1 MLKKM
6 EKKIHKKDDGR
17 YIIFFIP
24 LARRRKKQ
32 GVSPPMSELRWNPPQ
47 LEQWLLLPPTDKIE
61 PIVLRPNFARSAP
74 PLCRVHIPPRFQLQ
88 ITKSLSSK
96 INSPALTQP
105 PPPPLEIAS
114 SGLYRTAPPAEGV
127 CEVVLYSPPKH
138 EGSLAQLEIEEMKN
152 LIKVWTDRFLDL
164 SAKEAVEYVFIL
176 KTKEKRLE

>member
-24 LARRRKKQ
+24 LARRRKKAR
-32 GVSPPMSELRWNPPQ
+32 SEPPHVRITMEPPQ

-96 INSPALTQP
+96 INSP
-105 PPPPLEIAS
+105 PL
-114 SGLYRTAPPAEGV
+114 
-127 CEVVLYSPPKH
+127 
-138 EGSLAQLEIEEMKN
+138 
-152 LIKVWTDRFLDL
+152 
-164 SAKEAVEYVFIL
+164 
-176 KTKEKRLE
+176 